1 MFSTEDRV
9 DILIFYI
16 LVTKFYLQITHIK
29 FSKEKCDFCGKSDR
43 IFFFFCMEI
52 EIVSL
57 KYVIHQEKLNCPVRC

>member
-1 MFSTEDRV
+1 MFSTEDIV

-43 IFFFFCMEI
+43 IFFF
-52 EIVSL
+52 SAW
-57 KYVIHQEKLNCPVRC
+57 K